1 MSDVTPPPPP
11 PEPPR
16 PPHGSPDPAA
26 PPAQP
31 PADDPSYPAAPPAY
45 APPPAPPSAPLYGEP
60 TYPQP
65 SVPVYGDPGYPQ
77 MPGPAYGSP
86 AHPQAP
92 GEFAHAAP
100 GVPQPIGL
108 RPLRGIGAAT
118 RWLILASG
126 VVTLIAAATGL
137 WGISTLGAFSSGL
150 VGLDALESY
159 DAVSLLLAGLTSL
172 ITIGAGVC
180 WLIWQH
186 RAASSVPPASLRR
199 SPGWHVG
206 SWFIPVVAWWFPF
219 QNVKDIVR
227 GSNAPVSGGLLGGW
241 WALWIA
247 SSLTYV
253 ASTNMTNAADTVPAL
268 TAALNVSLVGDV
280 LWIAAAALAWIV
292 VKRVTDA
299 LDPGIR

>member
-1 MSDVTPPPPP
+1 MSDLTPPPPP

-16 PPHGSPDPAA
+16 HPHGAPDPAA
-26 PPAQP
+26 APAEPPT
-31 PADDPSYPAAPPAY
+31 ADAPTPAAPPAY
-45 APPPAPPSAPLYGEP
+45 APPPAPPTAPLYGEP

-77 MPGPAYGSP
+77 MPVPAYGAP
-86 AHPQAP
+86 AHPPSP
-92 GEFAHAAP
+92 GQFAYAAP
-100 GVPQPIGL
+100 VAPQPVGL

-118 RWLILASG
+118 RWLIVASA
-126 VVTLIAAATGL
+126 VATLIAIATEF
-137 WGISTLGAFSSGL
+137 WGVSSLGAFSSGL
-150 VGLDALESY
+150 VGIDALQSY
-159 DAVSLLLAGLTSL
+159 DAVSLLLAGVTSL
-172 ITIGAGVC
+172 ITIAAGVC

-186 RAASSVPPASLRR
+186 RAASSVPPAALRR

-227 GSNAPVSGGLLGGW
+227 GANAPVSGGLLGGW

-253 ASTNMTNAADTVPAL
+253 ISTNMTNAAETVPAL
-268 TAALNVSLVGDV
+268 SAAISVAIAGDV
-280 LWIAAAALAWIV
+280 LWIAAAALAWMV
-292 VKRVTDA
+292 VKRITDA
-299 LDPGIR
+299 LDPSAR